1 MLSLRVS
8 SWMAIPDIALPDAA
22 TRGWRRGAALDRI
35 ADMQSPWANQSAK
48 QHKTT
53 GWDIATGG
61 SVVAWL
67 AAMAVGVSSL
77 LEGHGTLLSA
87 LASQSGALIV
97 AATGWLITLN
107 LISLSERRNLVTL
120 ETMVHEHAGLL
131 AEEVSQASE
140 LIDTIEA
147 DIPTDEGLKAAIER
161 RRGR

>member
-1 MLSLRVS
+1 M
-8 SWMAIPDIALPDAA
+8 DK
-22 TRGWRRGAALDRI
+22 I
-35 ADMQSPWANQSAK
+35 ADMPSPWANLSAK

-53 GWDIATGG
+53 GWDFAVRG

-87 LASQSGALIV
+87 LTSQSGALIV

-107 LISLSERRNLVTL
+107 MISLSERRNLISL
-120 ETMVHEHAGLL
+120 ETMAHQDAGLL
-131 AEEVSQASE
+131 AEEASQASE
-140 LIDTIEA
+140 LIDRIEA
-147 DIPTDEGLKAAIER
+147 DISTDEGLKAAIER